1 MRKSILIAAC
11 ASLALASCGKNSGNV
26 EIKTQGAK
34 ITTAGTGKSVALP
47 DNFPKDVPIIS
58 GGSVQLATVME
69 NKTTLMLTASA
80 PAAEAVKFYQ
90 DGLKAQGWKVGA
102 TMAAGAMNLI
112 SAEKE
117 NRTCGVQVA
126 SANEG
131 STISITVGMKGK

>member
-11 ASLALASCGKNSGNV
+11 ASLALASCGKNAGNV

-47 DNFPKDVPIIS
+47 DNFPKDVPIIN
-58 GGSVQLATVME
+58 GGAVQMASVIE

-80 PAAEAVKFYQ
+80 PAADAIKFYQ
-90 DGLKAQGWKVGA
+90 DGLKAQGWKVGG
-102 TMAAGAMNLI
+102 TMAVGSMTLL

-126 SANEG
+126 AANEG
-131 STISITVGMKGK
+131 SAISITVGTKGK